1 MHTHRQYIAATHPLF
16 SCARKFEHY
25 QNHGFVSLCFLVWID
40 LFQMKSS
47 LDVPMEY
54 RSQCEIAFNA
64 FTFKLNAQKI
74 LVLNRLSFYF
84 EILYKKNNSFTSRKS
99 QLYFIY
105 LVFFPTLN
113 FELCETENWWNEEKR
128 RNLWKGRSD
137 TATTQHCTDKCLQI
151 NWITQ
156 TKRGLVCV
164 LH

>member
-1 MHTHRQYIAATHPLF
+1 
-16 SCARKFEHY
+16 
-25 QNHGFVSLCFLVWID
+25 
-40 LFQMKSS
+40 MKSS

-84 EILYKKNNSFTSRKS
+84 EILFKKNNSFTSRKS

-113 FELCETENWWNEEKR
+113 FELCETEN
-128 RNLWKGRSD
+128 
-137 TATTQHCTDKCLQI
+137 
-151 NWITQ
+151 
-156 TKRGLVCV
+156 
-164 LH
+164 